1 MNKFKSNLKVQC
13 IFQFWNVNFQRP
25 WTFLGVL
32 DRSLS
37 IQRYSPFLNV
47 SSPFLSFSVYKKVS
61 DVHKT
66 VENAHGTFR
75 NGQKRSF
82 KLSCKRS
89 YNRSRTVNTKRL
101 GTFVPGCNN
110 ALERRSR
117 FTIEWNNVWCWFC
130 IKCFGH
136 KFHRRLAA
144 WD

>member
-1 MNKFKSNLKVQC
+1 MNKFKSDLKVQC
-13 IFQFWNVNFQRP
+13 IFQFWNVNVQRP

-61 DVHKT
+61 DAHKT

-75 NGQKRSF
+75 NGLKRSF

-89 YNRSRTVNTKRL
+89 YNRSRTVNAKRL

-110 ALERRSR
+110 ALERIVENVHVSQLKETMYDAG
-117 FTIEWNNVWCWFC
+117 FVWNALVINF
-130 IKCFGH
+130 IG
-136 KFHRRLAA
+136 
-144 WD
+144 D